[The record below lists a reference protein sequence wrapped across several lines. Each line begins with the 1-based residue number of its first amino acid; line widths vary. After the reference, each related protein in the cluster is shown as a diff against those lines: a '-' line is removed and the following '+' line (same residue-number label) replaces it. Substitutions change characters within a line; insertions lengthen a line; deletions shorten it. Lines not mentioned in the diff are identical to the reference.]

1 MLDWYFSVEEN
12 KVKRNE
18 LRNSTWFLK
27 ATSDFAAGAK
37 HFKPR
42 VFHDTVSKAFVT
54 PGWFTNYFP
63 KGASPIGSFGDGAFI
78 ICINNGIS
86 SEDTDRVSAFSLAT
100 MVFDYW
106 KSKLG
111 LSEARMQGN

>member
-63 KGASPIGSFGDGAFI
+63 KGASPIGSYRWSVHYLYLVQNCWRGHRQNLSFFFGYDGFRLL
-78 ICINNGIS
+78 
-86 SEDTDRVSAFSLAT
+86 E
-100 MVFDYW
+100 
-106 KSKLG
+106 
-111 LSEARMQGN
+111 E